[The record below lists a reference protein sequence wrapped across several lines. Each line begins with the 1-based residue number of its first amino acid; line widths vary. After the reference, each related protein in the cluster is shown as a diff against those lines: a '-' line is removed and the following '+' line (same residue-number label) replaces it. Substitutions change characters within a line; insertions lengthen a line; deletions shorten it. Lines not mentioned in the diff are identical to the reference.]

1 MGIVVFFIIIIVVL
15 LVLYFVLSAKKR
27 KAYNADLKT
36 DSIQF
41 GVNKSL
47 KEVNDSLRMAAN
59 QLGASVERVQNNDP
73 LGGFDQSAAIEVVLS
88 GAKGMLSQQSW
99 AVQVYVYD
107 LGTSCKV
114 ELIAL
119 GDSAMSRLAYG
130 SRDFNVNLSASISKR
145 DQIASMLS

>member
-1 MGIVVFFIIIIVVL
+1 MGLLVILIIIIFVL
-15 LVLYFVLSAKKR
+15 LGLYFLLSAKKR
-27 KAYNADLKT
+27 KAYNEGLKS

-47 KEVNDSLRMAAN
+47 REVNDSLRIAAN
-59 QLGASVERVQNNDP
+59 QLGASVERLENNDP

-88 GAKGMLSQQSW
+88 GAKGALSQQSW

-119 GDSAMSRLAYG
+119 GDSTMSRLAYG
-130 SRDFNVNLSASISKR
+130 SRDFNVNLPTSISKR
-145 DQIASMLS
+145 DQIARMLS